1 MHKPLKISL
10 AVIAS
15 LVALIA
21 LLLVLLSV
29 FDWNR
34 VKPQINQKVSEAT
47 GRPFAI
53 NGDLSLNWKK
63 PEQPMQGWR
72 RWVPWPHLQAKDVTL
87 GNTEWAKT
95 GPDMARIQQ
104 IDFNVNLF
112 PLFKKIISVSS
123 LVLTEPELALER
135 NKEGENNWT
144 FEKKEKETKS
154 EWKLNIEDVSLT
166 RGNVRYVDPVKRA
179 DVNARIDTTR
189 GTGGKDGIEWKVG
202 GKFNGESVSGGG
214 TAGALL
220 SLQQSNVKYPVEANV
235 KIGKTEI
242 SMDGT
247 LTDPAHFS
255 ELDVNL
261 KINGASMGQLFPLT
275 GLLLPE
281 TPKFSTEGRVVGKI
295 GKNDTSLRYEK
306 FKGKVG
312 SSDIGG
318 TLEYVQRDPRPILR
332 GDVVSQYLN
341 LKDLGALLGSDS
353 EEDRKKRGSQTKQPP
368 GKVLPVEPFRTERWD
383 KIDVQVQFTGKK
395 IIRSEDLPIDN
406 LFTKIQMDNGVLSL
420 NPLNFGVAGGKLT
433 TELKIDGQSNPA
445 KAQMKISARGLKL
458 KQLFPGIKDMQASLG
473 QVHGDAQLSASG
485 NSPAALLGSA
495 NGEVKALISQG
506 SISKFILEAAGLN
519 IGSAVVSKLF
529 GDRQVQLN
537 CMASD
542 FKVTNGLMETRLFVV
557 DTQDA
562 TILADGNINLAKE
575 EMNLTIKPES
585 KGIRIISLR
594 APLYVDGT
602 FKNPKVGV
610 DKGVVALK
618 AGAAIALGALAA
630 PIAGLLA
637 LITPGPQEDSP
648 CGELLAQV
656 QKKPVAPP
664 PGKTAAQA
672 TSAKQ

>member
-1 MHKPLKISL
+1 MHRALKISIS
-10 AVIAS
+10 VIAG
-15 LVALIA
+15 LLALIA
-21 LLLVLLSV
+21 LALVLLSV

-53 NGDLSLNWKK
+53 NGDLSVSWKK

-72 RWVPWPHLQAKDVTL
+72 RWIPWPHLQANDVTL
-87 GNTEWAKT
+87 GNPDWAST
-95 GPDMARIQQ
+95 GPTMAKIQR

-112 PLFKKIISVSS
+112 PLFKKVISVSS
-123 LVLTEPELALER
+123 LVLTEPQIALER
-135 NKEGENNWT
+135 NDKGENNWT
-144 FEKKEKETKS
+144 FEKKENDSKS
-154 EWKLNIEDVSLT
+154 DWQFDLQDISLT
-166 RGNVRYVDPVKRA
+166 RGTVRYVDPVKRA
-179 DVNARIDTTR
+179 DVTTRIDTTR
-189 GTGGKDGIEWKVG
+189 GVGGKDGIEWKIG
-202 GKFNGESVSGGG
+202 GKFNGEAVSGGG
-214 TAGALL
+214 KAGALL
-220 SLQQSNVKYPVEANV
+220 SLQQSGVKYPVEALV

-242 SMDGT
+242 AIDGT

-281 TPKFSTEGRVVGKI
+281 TPKFSTEGRVVGRI
-295 GKNDTSLRYEK
+295 GNDSTSLRYEK

-353 EEDRKKRGSQTKQPP
+353 AADKKKRGADSKQPA

-406 LFTKIQMDNGVLSL
+406 LFTKVEMNNGVLNL
-420 NPLNFGVAGGKLT
+420 APLNFGVAGGKLT
-433 TELKIDGQSNPA
+433 SELKIDGHSNPA
-445 KAQMKISARGLKL
+445 KAQMKISARNLKL
-458 KQLFPGIKDMQASLG
+458 KQLFPGIEEMQASLG
-473 QVHGDAQLSASG
+473 EVHGDAQLTASG

-519 IGSAVVSKLF
+519 VGSAVVAKLF
-529 GDRQVQLN
+529 GDRQVKLN

-542 FKVTNGLMETRLFVV
+542 FKVTNGLMETRVFVI

-575 EMNLTIKPES
+575 DMNLTIKPQS

-594 APLYVDGT
+594 APLYVGGT

-618 AGAAIALGALAA
+618 AGAAVALGTIAA
-630 PIAGLLA
+630 PIASLLA
-637 LITPGPQEDSP
+637 LINPGPQQDSP

-656 QKKPVAPP
+656 KKKPVAPP

-672 TSAKQ
+672 NSARQ

>member
-1 MHKPLKISL
+1 MHKTLKISI
-10 AVIAS
+10 AVVAG
-15 LVALIA
+15 LLALIA
-21 LLLVLLSV
+21 LVLVLLTL

-53 NGDLSLNWKK
+53 NGDLSLSWKK

-72 RWVPWPHLQAKDVTL
+72 RWVPWPHLQANDVTL
-87 GNTEWAKT
+87 GNPDWATT
-95 GPDMARIQQ
+95 GPTMAKIQR
-104 IDFNVNLF
+104 IDFNVNIF
-112 PLFKKIISVSS
+112 PLFRKVISVSS
-123 LVLTEPELALER
+123 LVLTEPQLALER
-135 NKEGENNWT
+135 DKDGQNNWT
-144 FEKKEKETKS
+144 FKKS
-154 EWKLNIEDVSLT
+154 ENESDSPWQFDVQDISLT
-166 RGNVRYVDPVKRA
+166 RGNVRYVDPVKHA
-179 DVNARIDTTR
+179 DVTARIDTTR

-202 GKFNGESVSGGG
+202 GKFNGEKVSGGG
-214 TAGALL
+214 KAGALL
-220 SLQQSNVKYPVEANV
+220 SLQQSDVKYPVEALV
-235 KIGKTEI
+235 KVGETEI
-242 SMDGT
+242 SVDGT
-247 LTDPAHFS
+247 LTDPAHLS
-255 ELDVNL
+255 ELDVKL

-281 TPKFSTEGRVVGKI
+281 TPKFSTEGRVI
-295 GKNDTSLRYEK
+295 GKLAKGDTSLRYEK

-318 TLEYVQRDPRPILR
+318 TLEYVQRDPRPVLR

-353 EEDRKKRGSQTKQPP
+353 EAEKKKRGAESKQPP
-368 GKVLPVEPFRTERWD
+368 GKVLPVEPFKTERWD

-395 IIRSEDLPIDN
+395 IVRSEELPIDN
-406 LFTKIQMDNGVLSL
+406 LFTKIEMNNGVLSL

-433 TELKIDGQSNPA
+433 TELRIDGHSDPA
-445 KAQMKISARGLKL
+445 KAQMKISARNLKL
-458 KQLFPGIKDMQASLG
+458 KQLFPGIEAMQASLG
-473 QVHGDAQLSASG
+473 QVHGDAQLTASG

-495 NGEVKALISQG
+495 NGEVKALISEG

-519 IGSAVVSKLF
+519 VGSAVVAKLF
-529 GDRQVQLN
+529 GDRQVKLN
-537 CMASD
+537 CMATD
-542 FKVTNGLMETRLFVV
+542 FKVTNGLMESRMFVV

-562 TILADGNINLAKE
+562 TILADGYVNLAKE

-594 APLYVDGT
+594 APLYVGGT
-602 FKNPKVGV
+602 FKKPDVGV

-618 AGAAIALGALAA
+618 AGAAVALGTIAA
-630 PIAGLLA
+630 PIASLLA
-637 LITPGPQEDSP
+637 LINPGPQQDSP
-648 CGELLAQV
+648 CGELLAQA

-672 TSAKQ
+672 APTKQ